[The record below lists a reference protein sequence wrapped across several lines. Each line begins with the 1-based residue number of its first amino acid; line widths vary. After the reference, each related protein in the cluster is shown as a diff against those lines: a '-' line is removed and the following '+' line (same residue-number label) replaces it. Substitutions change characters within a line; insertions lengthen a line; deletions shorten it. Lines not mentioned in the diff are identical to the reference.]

1 MFHSFSDVLRNDRG
15 SVAVEYGIIP
25 LFTALAILSATI
37 AVGTKIK
44 ATLYT
49 VSASLQPAAV
59 VVVDDPPWAP

>member
-25 LFTALAILSATI
+25 LFTALAIFSA
-37 AVGTKIK
+37 AMGVGTKIK

-49 VSASLQPAAV
+49 VSASLQPAV